1 MTTTDTTTE
10 PTNALKH
17 TRTLFSNGN
26 KTRTVIKCQL
36 ADDCRNGHEHF
47 SLTAVIWENRGN
59 NHWVDVGGGCCHE
72 HILALAPE
80 FSPFAALHLSD
91 QDGVPMHAFA
101 NAWYWFQ
108 GAFPEAA
115 DHSHNLGPCHGGTGS
130 DAKSPPECHRIFC
143 EHLRITD
150 TEAGQIAALAP
161 RTETEL
167 QIILEDM
174 GLPARWKAEAG
185 AAIAKLEQWTGR
197 KFKSAATRKTWEPV
211 KPELRKLATQRRAS
225 GYYSPEQV
233 AARDAAAAE
242 ARKAKRLTEIQSEFE
257 RDNEKAR
264 RELAVKLYV
273 AERFE
278 RLNCIYYTHTNE
290 LSFNW
295 IRSEKLVTRD
305 EFNAFVAGADLSKLP
320 QGIKFEFKD
329 KPKY

>member
-1 MTTTDTTTE
+1 MSTTDAAAE
-10 PTNALKH
+10 PASNLKYSR
-17 TRTLFSNGN
+17 TRFSDGN
-26 KTRTVIKCQL
+26 KTGTVIKCQL

-47 SLTAVIWENRGN
+47 SLTAVIWEKRGN
-59 NHWVDVGGGCCHE
+59 NRWVDAGGGCCHE
-72 HILALAPE
+72 HILALDPE
-80 FSPFAALHLSD
+80 FAPFTALHLSD

-101 NAWYWFQ
+101 NAWYWFR
-108 GAFPEAA
+108 GF
-115 DHSHNLGPCHGGTGS
+115 GPGVSGGEGYHGGNGS
-130 DAKSPPECHRIFC
+130 DAKMPDECRRIFC
-143 EHLRITD
+143 EHLRVTD
-150 TEAGQIAALAP
+150 AEAGQIAALAP
-161 RTETEL
+161 RSETEL
-167 QIILEDM
+167 QIVLEDM

-197 KFKSAATRKTWEPV
+197 KFQSTATRKTWEPV
-211 KPELRKLATQRRAS
+211 KPELRELAAQRRAS

-278 RLNCIYYTHTNE
+278 RLNCIYYEHTNE

-295 IRSEKLVTRD
+295 ARSEKLVTRD
-305 EFNAFVAGADLSKLP
+305 EFDAFVAGADLSKLP
-320 QGIKFEFKD
+320 QGIKFEFRD
-329 KPKY
+329 NPKY

>member
-1 MTTTDTTTE
+1 MTTQ
-10 PTNALKH
+10 AAAAGLKH
-17 TRTLFSNGN
+17 SVTRFSDGN

-47 SLTAVIWENRGN
+47 SLTADIDEKDNRGR
-59 NHWVDVGGGCCHE
+59 WCESGGGCCHE
-72 HILALAPE
+72 HILKIAPE
-80 FSPFAALHLSD
+80 FAPFAPLHLSD

-115 DHSHNLGPCHGGTGS
+115 DHSKSLGACHGGTGS
-130 DAKSPPECHRIFC
+130 GAKSPADCRRIFC

-174 GLPARWKAEAG
+174 GLPARWKADAE
-185 AAIAKLEQWTGR
+185 AAITQLEQWTGR
-197 KFKSAATRKTWEPV
+197 KFVSGAYRKSWEPV
-211 KPELRKLATQRRAS
+211 KPELRELAAQRRAS

-242 ARKAKRLTEIQSEFE
+242 RRKSKRLAEIRENFE
-257 RDNEKAR
+257 KKSDNAR
-264 RELAVKLYV
+264 RELAVDLYV
-273 AERFE
+273 AERFGH
-278 RLNCIYYTHTNE
+278 LNCIYYTHTNT

-295 IRSEKLVTRD
+295 TTTEKLVTRE
-305 EFNAFVAGADLSKLP
+305 EFSAFVAAADLSKLP
-320 QGIKFEFKD
+320 QDIKFEFKD